1 MKLPAARLASPYGLD
16 CTYAIGVFL
25 DFLPCHQGI
34 LILTSLLRSKPFEL
48 AREPGGKDPQ
58 PNRDY
63 PLPGK
68 ELQDCRTAKPL
79 RRVKHCAV
87 GDHSGSFWSYLSEL
101 GGIERNAQ
109 AQP

>member
-1 MKLPAARLASPYGLD
+1 MKLPAARLASPYSSD
-16 CTYAIGVFL
+16 YTYAVGDFS

-87 GDHSGSFWSYLSEL
+87 GDHSGSF
-101 GGIERNAQ
+101 GAT
-109 AQP
+109 